1 MLRVFVKLSLA
12 EMLRQQEAK
21 ACLYHGRHVF
31 KELAECFFTD
41 KYAFLVTLQRY
52 STQLVYAG

>member
-21 ACLYHGRHVF
+21 ACLYQGRHVF
-31 KELAECFFTD
+31 KELRSMFFTD
-41 KYAFLVTLQRY
+41 NLAALL
-52 STQLVYAG
+52 YAG